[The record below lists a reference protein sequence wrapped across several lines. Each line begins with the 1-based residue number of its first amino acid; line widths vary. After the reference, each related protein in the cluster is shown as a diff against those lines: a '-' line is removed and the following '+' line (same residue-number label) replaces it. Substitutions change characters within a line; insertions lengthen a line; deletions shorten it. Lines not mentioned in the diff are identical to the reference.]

1 MMKIKRILFG
11 VILCAALVLG
21 LSACS
26 GSKAYMYTLNFAN
39 LRMSV
44 GQEQQLSVTVDPLKE
59 FTASYESSDPAVASV
74 SEDGLVKAVAYGK
87 AVITV
92 TTGDVSLVCNV
103 TVVTEQ
109 YVWSLNYGAAIIG
122 VGADITLQPSVLPQ
136 KEFSAVYSSSDE
148 SVASVSESGTV
159 KGLKEGTAVITVD
172 VGDAVLTCEISVSA
186 SVSNY
191 VYALN
196 VSSLDLYESAEAE
209 LVLTVLPEKETAVKF
224 TSSDAS
230 VVTVDEN
237 GKVIAVAEGTAEIYA
252 EADGQRFVCAVNVR
266 PIYVLNYKS
275 AALAQGDSLQL
286 SVTNAIEQT
295 AASDVQY
302 KSDDAE
308 IASID
313 GSGLITAVSEGTALI
328 TASVGSRELVCV
340 VTVSSAEEGNE

>member
-1 MMKIKRILFG
+1 MKIKRTLF
-11 VILCAALVLG
+11 VFIMCAVFVLG
-21 LSACS
+21 LSACA
-26 GSKAYMYTLNFAN
+26 GNKTYTYTLNYAN

-59 FTASYESSDPAVASV
+59 FTAAYESSDPAVASV
-74 SEDGLVKAVAYGK
+74 SEDGMVKAVADGK
-87 AVITV
+87 TVITV

-109 YVWSLNYGAAIIG
+109 YVWSLNYGAAILG
-122 VGADITLQPSVLPQ
+122 VGSDITLQPSVLPQ
-136 KEFSAVYSSSDE
+136 KEFSAVYTSSDDA
-148 SVASVSESGTV
+148 VAAVSENGTV
-159 KGLKEGTAVITVD
+159 TGVKEGKAVITVD
-172 VGDAVLTCEISVSA
+172 VGDALLTCEVSVSS
-186 SVSNY
+186 SVHNY
-191 VYALN
+191 TYALN

-209 LVLTVLPEKETAVKF
+209 LEFTVLPEKEMVVSF

-230 VVTVDEN
+230 VATVDEN

-252 EADGQRFVCAVNVR
+252 EADGQRFVCNVNVR
-266 PIYVLNYKS
+266 PMFVLNYKS
-275 AALAQGDSLQL
+275 ASLVQGDTLQL

-308 IASID
+308 IASVD

-328 TASVGSRELVCV
+328 TASVGGREFVCV
-340 VTVSSAEEGNE
+340 VTVSPAEEGNE